1 MKKLHLLV
9 LLAGVLVR
17 QATAAPTSADLTLRV
32 APERDVIY
40 NGGPREVVVQI
51 DLDARRLEHGKR
63 APMNLAVVLDRSG
76 SMQGA
81 KIEKAKQ
88 AACVAVDQLGNDD
101 YFSLVTF
108 DNATDVLLPPARVGG
123 VRERDELKARIDRI
137 RPGGGTAIHAGVT
150 LGAQQVRRYLEK
162 EFVNRV
168 ILLSDGLANVGPS
181 RTSDFAALGR
191 ELRRDGLAVTTVGLG
206 DDYNEDLMTALA
218 EASNAN
224 YYYVRDAEKLPGIF
238 AEELGVA
245 RSLVARGVTIRITVP
260 AGVRLKE
267 IIGQPEI
274 ECRGRSAD
282 IALPEYFGG
291 DKRRFLARCVVE
303 EKASA
308 PLEVAS
314 VDLKYELADGGR
326 AVPQQ
331 QAAKIGFTD
340 EEKKADAS
348 VRLEVVR
355 EVSITEN
362 RLAKECA
369 VRLADEGKSKDAADV
384 LRNQAARNSAAPAA
398 AQVPGLA
405 RENKK
410 LEDAA
415 KEVESRGQLGRD
427 SRKQIQYENWQ
438 DKYQKR

>member
-9 LLAGVLVR
+9 LLAGLFVR
-17 QATAAPTSADLTLRV
+17 QATASPSADLTLRV

-40 NGGPREVVVQI
+40 NGGSREVVVQI
-51 DLDARRLEHGKR
+51 DLDARRPEHGKR

-81 KIEKAKQ
+81 KIEKARQ
-88 AACVAVDQLGNDD
+88 AACVAVDHLGDD
-101 YFSLVTF
+101 DFFSLVTF
-108 DNATDVLLPPARVGG
+108 DNDTDVLLPPERVGG
-123 VRERDELKARIDRI
+123 ARHREELKSRIDRI
-137 RPGGGTAIHAGVT
+137 RPGGGTAIHAGVSV
-150 LGAQQVRRYLEK
+150 GAAQVRRHLEK

-181 RTSDFAALGR
+181 RTSDLAGLGR
-191 ELRRDGLAVTTVGLG
+191 ELRRDGLSVTTVGLG

-218 EASNAN
+218 EASSAN

-238 AEELGVA
+238 AEELGAA
-245 RSLVARGVTIRITVP
+245 RSIVARGVTIRITVP

-274 ECRGRSAD
+274 QCRGRSAD

-303 EKASA
+303 EKSSA
-308 PLEVAS
+308 PIEVAA
-314 VDLKYELADGGR
+314 VDLKYEPIDGGK
-326 AVPQQ
+326 AEPQQ
-331 QAAKIGFTD
+331 QAAKIDFTD
-340 EEKKADAS
+340 EEKKSDAS
-348 VRLEVVR
+348 VRMEVMR
-355 EVSITEN
+355 EVSIVGN
-362 RLAKECA
+362 RLAKEQA
-369 VRLADEGKSKDAADV
+369 VKLADEGKAKDAADV
-384 LRNQAARNSAAPAA
+384 LRGQATRNAALPAQ

-405 RENKK
+405 MENQK

-415 KEVESRGQLGRD
+415 KEVESKGNLGKG
-427 SRKQIQYENWQ
+427 SRKQMQYENWQ